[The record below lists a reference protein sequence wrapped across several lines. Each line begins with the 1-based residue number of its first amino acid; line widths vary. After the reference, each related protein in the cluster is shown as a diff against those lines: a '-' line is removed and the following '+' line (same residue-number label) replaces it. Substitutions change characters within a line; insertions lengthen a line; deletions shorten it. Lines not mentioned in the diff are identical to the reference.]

1 MAPSSRN
8 TNNQQRIARALNRT
22 TGCGH
27 QEALRRVRAAA
38 DAGQLPAKL
47 DRAGREEAAR
57 MLAEALPQSTPHQ
70 VAEPAKVQASAVVRS
85 GQFTRGGQ
93 DKTVLEVG
101 TRPQP
106 GQLALDEL
114 ALVVSRSTE
123 AQRHLRSKERF
134 VQSMRAQRGL
144 GLPILL
150 PDVPQEVV
158 QQMQQL
164 GQQMNGTPRRLRP
177 GK

>member
-8 TNNQQRIARALNRT
+8 TSNQQRIARALNRT

-47 DRAGREEAAR
+47 DRTGREEAAR
-57 MLAEALPQSTPHQ
+57 MLAEALPQSTAHQ
-70 VAEPAKVQASAVVRS
+70 VAEPAEVQASPVVRL
-85 GQFTRGGQ
+85 GQLTRGGQ

-106 GQLALDEL
+106 GQLPLSEL
-114 ALVVSRSTE
+114 ALLGSRLAE
-123 AQRHLRSKERF
+123 AQRHLRSKERL
-134 VQSMRAQRGL
+134 VQSMRAAQREL
-144 GLPILL
+144 RVPILL

-164 GQQMNGTPRRLRP
+164 GQQMNGTPRP